1 MYETNLPATMLA
13 HLRGCREPFVL
24 RRGSRGPEIAD
35 ADVHLPAFVAD
46 TELYALSALA
56 PNVARGQ
63 RARVLFTVLGAS
75 RRQLSTDL
83 RDTLDRVAER
93 LLVSLPADD
102 VLKVFLALRRARA
115 NHKHTSRAILRYVF
129 DHPSL
134 GDLAARRR
142 NALVDCVEHA
152 LGRDTARGAA
162 KRLGENGA
170 SPLARFLDD
179 DVERAG
185 GTMTALFERRTAR
198 SGPVRLPKPA
208 GIFGKLLAIALGR
221 PTAPS
226 PEPRTAPVP
235 AVSPEHAYERAHE
248 RFAAALDRAAEIP
261 KTVTVTNRGD
271 VAATLA
277 HVYRGGATREL
288 LDAVDRYADMAAEGL
303 PRFGGSVA
311 LVLDASA
318 STRGYGEREFA
329 CVSQSVALRLVMERC
344 CADLRVVTAGG
355 AGEPPVPQGATDLAG
370 PLLDALEGEPDLAV
384 VVTDGYENAR
394 LGDLA
399 RVVEA
404 LPRAGVRT
412 PVAVCVS
419 AFGPADDLTL
429 RRPMPGAPQF
439 TFWHE
444 QDFDDLLLSLFALA
458 GGDAGRAAVRDAMY
472 GRLARPGE
480 EAPAWID
487 LT

>member
-1 MYETNLPATMLA
+1 MHETNLPATMLA
-13 HLRGCREPFVL
+13 HLRSCREPFVL

-35 ADVHLPAFVAD
+35 VDVHLPAFVAD
-46 TELYALSALA
+46 PELYALSALA
-56 PNVARGQ
+56 PNVAGGQ
-63 RARVLFTVLGAS
+63 RARALFTVLGAS
-75 RRQLSTDL
+75 RRQVSDEHRTL
-83 RDTLDRVAER
+83 LDRVAER

-129 DHPSL
+129 DHPCR
-134 GDLAARRR
+134 GDLVARRR

-162 KRLGENGA
+162 KRRGGTIAALYERRPA
-170 SPLARFLDD
+170 LARP
-179 DVERAG
+179 
-185 GTMTALFERRTAR
+185 
-198 SGPVRLPKPA
+198 GPVTAPKTA
-208 GIFGKLLAIALGR
+208 GLFGQLLALALGR

-226 PEPRTAPVP
+226 PEPPAAPVP
-235 AVSPEHAYERAHE
+235 EVSPEDAYERAHE
-248 RFAAALDRAAEIP
+248 RYAAALDRAAEIP

-277 HVYRGGATREL
+277 HVYRGGATRDL
-288 LDAVDRYADMAAEGL
+288 LDAVDRYADRAADGL

-344 CADLRVVTAGG
+344 CADFRVVTAGG
-355 AGEPPVPQGATDLAG
+355 AGEPPLPEGATDLAG
-370 PLLDALEGEPDLAV
+370 SLLDALEGEPDLAV

-399 RVVEA
+399 RVVDA

-412 PVAVCVS
+412 PVAICVS

-429 RRPMPGAPQF
+429 RRPVPGAPQF

-458 GGDAGRAAVRDAMY
+458 GGDAGRAAVRDAMV
-472 GRLARPGE
+472 GRLARLAK

-487 LT
+487 LN